1 MMLYNYALLNDFH
14 PDSFFLLFVCF
25 CVNAWARLNSGL
37 IEFIH
42 DFRHLG
48 LKASRN

>member
-1 MMLYNYALLNDFH
+1 MMLYNYALLDDFD
-14 PDSFFLLFVCF
+14 PDNWGFLFVCF
-25 CVNAWARLNSGL
+25 CVNTWARLNSGQ